1 MGRWLAHHLAEL
13 IKEAADKKKTTSQR
27 TEARKQAATLILK
40 LWDRRMSLPGNAYPL
55 AKYRD
60 VLRVLDL
67 LRSSANPWQR
77 QNGTRY
83 QILAAKIF
91 DNLCRLVILLLSV
104 DISLPQN
111 GKRSRGNTSVKFLSK
126 IEQAIL
132 KDLETWPAVVRVEFA
147 DGKNAPPPEAITIG
161 ELLRMSADDALKNL
175 HELREFIET
184 ATIRNS
190 GAGTK
195 PSSA

>member
-13 IKEAADKKKTTSQR
+13 MKEAANKKKSSGHR
-27 TEARKQAATLILK
+27 AEARKQAANLIMK
-40 LWDRRMSLPGNAYPL
+40 IWDRRMSLPGNAYPL
-55 AKYRD
+55 AKYRN

-67 LRSSANPWQR
+67 LRPSANPWQR
-77 QNGTRY
+77 QNGNRY

-91 DNLCRLVILLLSV
+91 DNLCHLTILLLLV
-104 DISLPQN
+104 DRPPAR
-111 GKRSRGNTSVKFLSK
+111 KRKSSRRNTSVKFLSK

-132 KDLETWPAVVRVEFA
+132 KDLEGWPAVVRVKFE
-147 DGKNAPPPEAITIG
+147 DDKSAPRRKAITMG

-175 HELREFIET
+175 RELREFIET
-184 ATIRNS
+184 VTTTNS
-190 GAGTK
+190 GVETK